1 MQELSFQQLGS
12 PSGSFTPAAWAHK
25 PRVVDSLGNR
35 TTGLTTAPCQGRPT
49 HVLSPSSLPTPLC
62 RSKKEKANTEAA
74 PSSSRNRATQTGPA
88 VLAGATL
95 LVGNVPAGSRAQAPR
110 LLPTPGPPH
119 IQPAFPRGHTTPPRD
134 RGPQPRGGAA
144 RSLNILASISCSGK
158 CTVEGPGAGVRMGS
172 RSLLSRPGLFNLQG
186 QRRSDASPA
195 TRLQEKS
202 VFSAQRRATE
212 LNSTGR
218 EITGQL
224 QAVKRSLRAAGGG
237 VQLAPEHRLH

>member
-110 LLPTPGPPH
+110 LLPTPGSSTH
-119 IQPAFPRGHTTPPRD
+119 PARISQRPYNTPKGQ
-134 RGPQPRGGAA
+134 GPTAQGWGSQESKHPGLNFLLWEVHCGGARG
-144 RSLNILASISCSGK
+144 RSQDGEPVPALQTR
-158 CTVEGPGAGVRMGS
+158 TV
-172 RSLLSRPGLFNLQG
+172 
-186 QRRSDASPA
+186 
-195 TRLQEKS
+195 
-202 VFSAQRRATE
+202 
-212 LNSTGR
+212 
-218 EITGQL
+218 
-224 QAVKRSLRAAGGG
+224 
-237 VQLAPEHRLH
+237 